1 MITVY
6 KINEDGTILT
16 LQIEKSEL
24 QNYINLGW
32 SEDKPVSLIDVAVGP
47 KKDGE
52 EIPFSSTT
60 TATPSPF
67 GYPSLINTG
76 QKYENGLPILQD
88 VNVYLNGINSKGNW
102 YYPGDE
108 DVVLDKLSTQDIK
121 TLQDRLVRTQ
131 WFSTENYSQEYGR
144 PGRETRNALIKAM
157 TASNFSTGVG
167 YDTSIDLELLN
178 PGEDIYVP
186 NRYRESDKA
195 TRLQTVDAIF
205 SSIGRK
211 PTTRERNYY
220 EVLLKDLEQKEFYT
234 DEDIAR
240 IGVEGPKVTTT
251 TTPGKVI
258 TEVDEQEGLINIVG
272 REPGTSTTTVE
283 PIPGEFDAISNLQ
296 ETIRGDY
303 EGVLSRQEDV
313 GRARSNIGNIAQSV
327 MRLKAL
333 GG

>member
-6 KINEDGTILT
+6 KVNEDGTILT

-32 SEDKPVSLIDVAVGP
+32 SEDEPVSLIDVATGSE
-47 KKDGE
+47 KKGAD
-52 EIPFSSTT
+52 IPFSSTT
-60 TATPSPF
+60 TTTPSPF
-67 GYPSLINTG
+67 GYSALVSDG
-76 QKYENGLPILQD
+76 AGGFMD
-88 VNVYLNGINSKGNW
+88 ASVYLNGINPNGNW
-102 YYPGDE
+102 YYPSDE
-108 DVVLDKLSTQDIK
+108 DRVLDKLSTQDIK

-131 WFSTENYSQEYGR
+131 WFSTEDYSQEYGR
-144 PGRETRNALIKAM
+144 PARETRNALIKAM
-157 TASNFSTGVG
+157 TASNFAVGVG
-167 YDTSIDLELLN
+167 YDTAIDLELLN
-178 PGEDIYVP
+178 PGQDIYVP

-234 DEDIAR
+234 DEDISR
-240 IGVEGPKVTTT
+240 IGVEGPEVTTT

-258 TEVDEQEGLINIVG
+258 TEVDEEGMINIVG
-272 REPGTSTTTVE
+272 REPGEVTRTVE
-283 PIPGEFDAISNLQ
+283 PIPGEFDAISRLQ

-313 GRARSNIGNIAQSV
+313 NKARSNIGNIAQSV

>member
-6 KINEDGTILT
+6 KINADGTILT

-24 QNYINLGW
+24 TNYQNLGW
-32 SEDKPVSLIDVAVGP
+32 SETKPVNLIESATGP
-47 KKDGE
+47 KKSGE
-52 EIPFSSTT
+52 DTPFSSTT

-67 GYPSLINTG
+67 GYPALISDG
-76 QKYENGLPILQD
+76 AGGFQD
-88 VNVYLNGINSKGNW
+88 VSVYLNGLNPNGDW

-157 TASNFSTGVG
+157 TASNYATGVG

-178 PGEDIYVP
+178 PGEEIYVP

-205 SSIGRK
+205 NSIGRK

-220 EVLLKDLEQKEFYT
+220 EVLLKDLEEKEFYT

-283 PIPGEFDAISNLQ
+283 PIPGEFDAISRLQ
-296 ETIRGDY
+296 ETVRGDY

>member
-6 KINEDGTILT
+6 KINEDGTELT
-16 LQIEKSEL
+16 LQIEKSQL
-24 QNYINLGW
+24 QDYINLGW
-32 SEDKPVSLIDVAVGP
+32 SEDKPVILVEVATGTE
-47 KKDGE
+47 KEGAD
-52 EIPFSSTT
+52 IPYSSTT
-60 TATPSPF
+60 TTTPSPF
-67 GYPSLINTG
+67 GYPALISDG
-76 QKYENGLPILQD
+76 AGGFQD
-88 VNVYLNGINSKGNW
+88 VSVYLNGLNPSGNW

-131 WFSTENYSQEYGR
+131 WFSTEDYSQEYGR

-157 TASNFSTGVG
+157 TASNFATGVG

-178 PGEDIYVP
+178 PGQDIYVP

-258 TEVDEQEGLINIVG
+258 TEVDEEEGMINIVG
-272 REPGTSTTTVE
+272 REPGEVTRTVE
-283 PIPGEFDAISNLQ
+283 PIPGEFDALSRLQ

-313 GRARSNIGNIAQSV
+313 SRARNNIGNIAQSV

>member
-6 KINEDGTILT
+6 KINADGTTLT

-24 QNYINLGW
+24 TNYQNLGW
-32 SEDKPVSLIDVAVGP
+32 SETKPVNLVESATGP
-47 KKDGE
+47 KKSGE
-52 EIPFSSTT
+52 DTPYGGTT

-67 GYPSLINTG
+67 GYPALISDGAGGFQDVSVWLKGVN
-76 QKYENGLPILQD
+76 ENGT
-88 VNVYLNGINSKGNW
+88 W

-108 DVVLDKLSTQDIK
+108 DRILDKLPTQDIK

-157 TASNFSTGVG
+157 TASNFAAGVG

-178 PGEDIYVP
+178 PGEEIYVP

-205 SSIGRK
+205 NSIGRK

-220 EVLLKDLEQKEFYT
+220 EVLLKDLEEKEFYT

-251 TTPGKVI
+251 TTPGKAI

-283 PIPGEFDAISNLQ
+283 PIPGEFDAISRLQ
-296 ETIRGDY
+296 ETVRGDY
-303 EGVLSRQEDV
+303 EGVLSRQQDV
-313 GRARSNIGNIAQSV
+313 GRARNNIGNIAQSV

>member
-6 KINEDGTILT
+6 KINEDGTIIST
-16 LQIEKSEL
+16 QIEKSEL

-32 SEDKPVSLIDVAVGP
+32 SEDEPVSLTDIAIGP
-47 KKDGE
+47 DKTGQD
-52 EIPFSSTT
+52 IPFSSTT

-88 VNVYLNGINSKGNW
+88 VNVYLNGLNSSGNW

-108 DVVLDKLSTQDIK
+108 DRVLDKLPTQDIK

-131 WFSTENYSQEYGR
+131 WFSTEDYSQEYGR

-205 SSIGRK
+205 NTIGRK

-220 EVLLKDLEQKEFYT
+220 EVLLKNLEQKEFYT

-240 IGVEGPKVTTT
+240 IGVEGPEVTVTTA
-251 TTPGKVI
+251 PGKVI
-258 TEVDEQEGLINIVG
+258 TEIDKEEGMINIVG
-272 REPGTSTTTVE
+272 REPAEITRTVE
-283 PIPGEFDAISNLQ
+283 PLPGEFDAISNLQ

-303 EGVLSRQEDV
+303 ESVLSRQEDV

>member
-24 QNYINLGW
+24 TNYTNLGW
-32 SEDKPVSLIDVAVGP
+32 SKDEPVSLIDVASSSE
-47 KKDGE
+47 KKGAD
-52 EIPFSSTT
+52 IPYSSTT
-60 TATPSPF
+60 TTTPSPF
-67 GYPSLINTG
+67 GYSSLIPDG
-76 QKYENGLPILQD
+76 AGGFID
-88 VNVYLNGINSKGNW
+88 ASVYLNGINPNGNW
-102 YYPGDE
+102 YYPSDE
-108 DVVLDKLSTQDIK
+108 DRVLDKLSTQDIK

-131 WFSTENYSQEYGR
+131 WFSTEDYSQEYGR

-157 TASNFSTGVG
+157 TASNFAAGVG

-220 EVLLKDLEQKEFYT
+220 EVLLKDLEQKQFYT

-240 IGVEGPKVTTT
+240 ISVEGPEVT
-251 TTPGKVI
+251 V
-258 TEVDEQEGLINIVG
+258 TETRKPSVDPFSEKPIEIVE
-272 REPGTSTTTVE
+272 REETVE
-283 PIPGEFDAISNLQ
+283 SIPGEFDAISNLQ

-313 GRARSNIGNIAQSV
+313 SRARNNIGNIAQSV

>member
-6 KINEDGTILT
+6 KVNEDGTILT

-32 SEDKPVSLIDVAVGP
+32 SEDEPVSLIDVATGSE
-47 KKDGE
+47 KKGAD
-52 EIPFSSTT
+52 IPFSSTT
-60 TATPSPF
+60 TTTPSPF
-67 GYPSLINTG
+67 GYSALVSDGAGGFI
-76 QKYENGLPILQD
+76 D
-88 VNVYLNGINSKGNW
+88 ASVYLNGINPNGNW
-102 YYPGDE
+102 YYPSDE
-108 DVVLDKLSTQDIK
+108 DRVLDKLSTQNIK

-131 WFSTENYSQEYGR
+131 WFSTEDYSQEYGR
-144 PGRETRNALIKAM
+144 PARETRNALIKAM
-157 TASNFSTGVG
+157 TASNFAVGVG
-167 YDTSIDLELLN
+167 YDTAIDLELLN
-178 PGEDIYVP
+178 PGQDIYVP

-234 DEDIAR
+234 DEDISR
-240 IGVEGPKVTTT
+240 IGVEGPEVTTT

-258 TEVDEQEGLINIVG
+258 TEVDEEEGMINIVG
-272 REPGTSTTTVE
+272 REPAQITKQVK
-283 PIPGEFDAISNLQ
+283 PLPGEFDAISNLQ

>member
-6 KINEDGTILT
+6 KINADGTILT

-24 QNYINLGW
+24 TNYQNLGW
-32 SEDKPVSLIDVAVGP
+32 SETKPVNLIESATGP
-47 KKDGE
+47 KKSGE
-52 EIPFSSTT
+52 DTPYSSTT

-67 GYPSLINTG
+67 GYPALISDG
-76 QKYENGLPILQD
+76 AGGFQD
-88 VNVYLNGINSKGNW
+88 VSVYLNGINPNGDW

-157 TASNFSTGVG
+157 TASNYATGVG

-178 PGEDIYVP
+178 PGEEIYVP

-205 SSIGRK
+205 NSIGRK

-220 EVLLKDLEQKEFYT
+220 EVLLKDLEEKEFYT

-251 TTPGKVI
+251 TTPGKAI

-283 PIPGEFDAISNLQ
+283 PIPGEFDAISRLQ
-296 ETIRGDY
+296 ETVRGDY
-303 EGVLSRQEDV
+303 EGVLSRQQDV
-313 GRARSNIGNIAQSV
+313 GRARNNIGNIAQSV

>member
-6 KINEDGTILT
+6 KINADGTILT

-24 QNYINLGW
+24 TNYQNLGW
-32 SEDKPVSLIDVAVGP
+32 SETKPVNLIESATGP
-47 KKDGE
+47 KKSGE
-52 EIPFSSTT
+52 DTPYSSTT

-67 GYPSLINTG
+67 GYPALISDG
-76 QKYENGLPILQD
+76 AGGFQD
-88 VNVYLNGINSKGNW
+88 VSVYLNGLNPNGDW

-157 TASNFSTGVG
+157 TASNYATGVG

-178 PGEDIYVP
+178 PGEEIYVP

-205 SSIGRK
+205 NSIGIK
-211 PTTRERNYY
+211 PTTRVRNYY
-220 EVLLKDLEQKEFYT
+220 EVLLKDLEEKEFYT

-251 TTPGKVI
+251 TTPGKAI

-283 PIPGEFDAISNLQ
+283 PIPGEFDAISRLQ
-296 ETIRGDY
+296 ETVRGDY
-303 EGVLSRQEDV
+303 EGVLSRQQDV
-313 GRARSNIGNIAQSV
+313 GRARNNIGNIAQSV

>member
-6 KINEDGTILT
+6 KINADGTILT

-24 QNYINLGW
+24 TNYQNLGW
-32 SEDKPVSLIDVAVGP
+32 SETKPVNLIESATGP
-47 KKDGE
+47 KKSGE
-52 EIPFSSTT
+52 DTPFSSTT

-67 GYPSLINTG
+67 GYPALIS
-76 QKYENGLPILQD
+76 NGAGGFQD
-88 VNVYLNGINSKGNW
+88 VSVYLNGLNPNGDW

-157 TASNFSTGVG
+157 TASNYATGVG

-178 PGEDIYVP
+178 PGEEIYVP

-205 SSIGRK
+205 NSIGRK

-220 EVLLKDLEQKEFYT
+220 EVLLKDLEEKEFYT

-283 PIPGEFDAISNLQ
+283 PIPGEFDAISRLQ
-296 ETIRGDY
+296 ETVRGDY
-303 EGVLSRQEDV
+303 EGVLSRQQDV
-313 GRARSNIGNIAQSV
+313 GRARNNIGNIAQSV

>member
-16 LQIEKSEL
+16 LPIEKSQL
-24 QNYINLGW
+24 TNYINLGW
-32 SEDKPVSLIDVAVGP
+32 SEDEPENLIDAALGP
-47 KKDGE
+47 KKKGE
-52 EIPFSSTT
+52 DVTLSSTT
-60 TATPSPF
+60 TTTPSPF
-67 GYPSLINTG
+67 GYPALISDG
-76 QKYENGLPILQD
+76 AGGFQD
-88 VNVYLNGINSKGNW
+88 VSVYLNGLNPSGNW

-108 DVVLDKLSTQDIK
+108 DVVLDNLSIQDIK

-131 WFSTENYSQEYGR
+131 WFSTEDYSQEYGR

-157 TASNFSTGVG
+157 TASNFATGVG

-240 IGVEGPKVTTT
+240 IGVEGPEVT
-251 TTPGKVI
+251 V
-258 TEVDEQEGLINIVG
+258 TETRKPSVDPFSEKPIEIVE
-272 REPGTSTTTVE
+272 REETVE
-283 PIPGEFDAISNLQ
+283 SIPGEFDAISNLQ

-303 EGVLSRQEDV
+303 EGVLSRQENV
-313 GRARSNIGNIAQSV
+313 GRARNNIGNIAQSV

>member
-6 KINEDGTILT
+6 KINEDGTILAT
-16 LQIEKSEL
+16 QIEKSQL
-24 QNYINLGW
+24 QDYINLGW
-32 SEDKPVSLIDVAVGP
+32 SEDEPVSLVDVATGSE
-47 KKDGE
+47 KKGAD
-52 EIPFSSTT
+52 IPYSSTT
-60 TATPSPF
+60 TTTPSPF
-67 GYPSLINTG
+67 GYPALISDG
-76 QKYENGLPILQD
+76 AGGFQD
-88 VNVYLNGINSKGNW
+88 VSVYLNGLNPSGNW

-131 WFSTENYSQEYGR
+131 WFSTEDYSQEYGR

-157 TASNFSTGVG
+157 TASNFATGVG

-178 PGEDIYVP
+178 PGQDIYVP

-240 IGVEGPKVTTT
+240 ISVEGPEVT
-251 TTPGKVI
+251 V
-258 TEVDEQEGLINIVG
+258 TETRKPSVDPFSERPIETVE
-272 REPGTSTTTVE
+272 RKETVE
-283 PIPGEFDAISNLQ
+283 PIPGEFDALSRLQ

-313 GRARSNIGNIAQSV
+313 SRARNNIGNIAQSV

>member
-16 LQIEKSEL
+16 LPIEKSQL
-24 QNYINLGW
+24 TNYINLGW
-32 SEDKPVSLIDVAVGP
+32 SEDEPESLIDAALGP
-47 KKDGE
+47 KKKGE
-52 EIPFSSTT
+52 DVTLSSTT
-60 TATPSPF
+60 TTTPSPF
-67 GYPSLINTG
+67 GYPALISDG
-76 QKYENGLPILQD
+76 AGGFQD
-88 VNVYLNGINSKGNW
+88 VSVYLNGLNPSGNW

-108 DVVLDKLSTQDIK
+108 DVVLDNLSIQDIK

-131 WFSTENYSQEYGR
+131 WFSTEDYSQEYGR

-157 TASNFSTGVG
+157 TASNFATGVG

-240 IGVEGPKVTTT
+240 IGVEGPEVT
-251 TTPGKVI
+251 V
-258 TEVDEQEGLINIVG
+258 TETRKPSVDPFSEKPIEIVE
-272 REPGTSTTTVE
+272 REETVE
-283 PIPGEFDAISNLQ
+283 SIPGEFDAISNLQ

-303 EGVLSRQEDV
+303 EGVLSRQENV
-313 GRARSNIGNIAQSV
+313 GRARNNIGNIAQSV